1 MQLARYL
8 DDEGPHVGVVR
19 ADETVTPTPWR
30 SFDELFG
37 LDDPLGAVREI
48 GNRRSARVRPLR
60 LLPPVVRRPQMIG
73 TGGNYADHVAEAKA
87 EIQTREP
94 IFIPFLWGAII
105 GPDDDI
111 VVPTP
116 ETLADYEVE
125 FSVMIGRTAR
135 HLTEEDAMEYVFGY
149 TIVNDVSAREV
160 MARDRMQ
167 AMLCKSVD
175 TFLPVGPYVV
185 TKDEIED
192 PYGLEIATYLNGEVR
207 QKSTTGAMIW
217 RIPELLAAI
226 TATVTL
232 HPGDVVTTGT
242 PGGVGYF
249 RTPPEFMQPGDVIT
263 AQVAGVGALTNQ
275 VIAGYQIRP
284 DRAGTTSAAADA
296 LIS

>member
-8 DDEGPHVGVVR
+8 DDDGPHVGVVN

-37 LDDPLGAVREI
+37 LNEPAEAVRELA
-48 GNRRSARVRPLR
+48 NHRPARVRPLR
-60 LLPPVVRRPQMIG
+60 LLAPVVRRPQVIG
-73 TGGNYADHVAEAKA
+73 TGGNYPEHVAEAKA
-87 EIQTREP
+87 EIQTKEP

-116 ETLADYEVE
+116 ETLTDYEVE

-135 HLTEEDAMEYVFGY
+135 HLTAEDAMEYVFGY

-160 MARDRMQ
+160 MARERMQ

-185 TKDEIED
+185 TKDDIED

-263 AQVAGVGALTNQ
+263 AEVAGVGRLTNQ
-275 VIAGYQIRP
+275 VVAGY
-284 DRAGTTSAAADA
+284 
-296 LIS
+296 